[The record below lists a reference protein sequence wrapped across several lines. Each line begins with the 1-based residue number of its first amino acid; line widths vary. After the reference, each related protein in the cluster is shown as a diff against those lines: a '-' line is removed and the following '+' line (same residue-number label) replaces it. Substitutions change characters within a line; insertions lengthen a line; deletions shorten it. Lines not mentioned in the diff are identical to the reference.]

1 MPTGENYTTNL
12 TDSLDTVMAAARIVN
27 EYEGVMP
34 QLVERQKLEEGTGL
48 AWNEVSFA
56 KLTAT
61 AVAETERLNNPQ
73 QYTDTN
79 FAITPSVV
87 GVHTVITDRVR
98 ARLAKVAYAKMGAL
112 AQNAIQRK
120 KDADGL
126 LVLDGA
132 TTSLG
137 GAGTTLVSGL
147 ISAAVA
153 QIRGNTT
160 EPAEGP
166 VACVLHPFQRHDLF
180 SELTAGVGTYPIPT
194 GDSATVFKTGFSLPV
209 AGADIFSDG
218 NLTIDSSDDAKG
230 GVFAKKGIVLVEGR
244 GPWKETR
251 REPDLGGGADSV
263 WLYNEYAYGER
274 LAGGSTGAWIFE
286 IYTDALAPTS

>member
-1 MPTGENYTTNL
+1 MPSGENYTSNL
-12 TDSLDTVMAAARIVN
+12 TDSLNTMVAAARIVN

-48 AWNEVSFA
+48 TWNEVSFA

-61 AVAETERLNNPQ
+61 NVAETERLNNPQ

-79 FAITPSVV
+79 FAVTPTVI

-98 ARLAKVAYAKMGAL
+98 ARLAKVAYAKMGVL

-132 TTSLG
+132 TNSLG
-137 GAGTTLVSGL
+137 SAGTTASTGL
-147 ISAAVA
+147 IAAAAA
-153 QIRGNTT
+153 QITGNTT
-160 EPAEGP
+160 EPADGP
-166 VACVLHPFQRHDLF
+166 IACVVHPFQRKDF
-180 SELTAGVGTYPIPT
+180 YDELVAGVGTYPLPE
-194 GDSATVFKTGFSLPV
+194 GPSATVFKTGFKLAV
-209 AGADIFSDG
+209 AGVDVFSDG
-218 NLTIDSSDDAKG
+218 NLTIDSSSDAKG

-251 REPDLGGGADSV
+251 REPDLGGGADSI
-263 WLYNEYAYGER
+263 WLYGEYAFGER
-274 LAGGSTGAWIFE
+274 LAGGSTSAWVFE
-286 IYTDALAPTS
+286 IYTDATAPTS